1 MFLHHTPH
9 PDDPI
14 QPNEPIEDDRDYNPH
29 IDEIIQSRLDDYY
42 GSEYPDMETFLRDDL
57 IINSQKGNALFLP

>member
-14 QPNEPIEDDRDYNPH
+14 QPNELREDDRDYNPH
-29 IDEIIQSRLDDYY
+29 VDEIIQSRLDDYY
-42 GSEYPDMETFLRDDL
+42 GSEYPDLETFLRDDL
-57 IINSQKGNALFLP
+57 IIASQKEKSLFLP